1 MPNVP
6 QSPASKAWPSWVHPL
21 LSSVPTYLFRAFIV
35 GVIVPCALPLA
46 LILVL
51 NLGSLTAT
59 TETVLEMAAGS
70 GIDPAAITLQTCDDE
85 FTRSGQAKHAIHM
98 CAHYKNESVAIP
110 ELARRAAPTVHVFY
124 VLIAFFTW
132 AICRAR
138 WHRTPFGWYLLERK
152 GLAGEAANA
161 NRHGAAQ

>member
-21 LSSVPTYLFRAFIV
+21 LSSLPTYLYRAFV
-35 GVIVPCALPLA
+35 VAVIVPCAMPLA
-46 LILVL
+46 VILVL
-51 NLGSLTAT
+51 NLGSFTAT

-70 GIDPAAITLQTCDDE
+70 GTDPAAITLQTCDDE
-85 FTRSGQAKHAIHM
+85 VAGSARTKHAPHF
-98 CAHYKNESVAIP
+98 CTHYKYESVAVP
-110 ELARRAAPTVHVFY
+110 ELARRALPMVRGLYFIV
-124 VLIAFFTW
+124 VIFTL
-132 AICRAR
+132 AIYWSR
-138 WHRTPFGWYLLERK
+138 WHWTPFGWYLLERK